1 MGNLFE
7 VLYDVLFQP
16 QIAMQTIADQKNIP
30 QVLVVFFLSII
41 IPIWA
46 MYFGLQAA
54 GMSTMIPVFIGI
66 KIVGSM
72 IMWFMGTAIWHL
84 LAEFYGGKGTAMG
97 LFSALGFAYFPQIL
111 IVPLWVFAAILPAS
125 LKTLVMTLAALV
137 ILCWSLF
144 LSITAMKEVYQF
156 SAAKAVLVMLTPVL
170 FMVLVCGIAFTFL
183 GSAITQMPMWL

>member
-16 QIAMQTIADQKNIP
+16 QIAMRTIADNKNIP
-30 QVLVVFFLSII
+30 QALVVFFVSII

-54 GMSTMIPVFIGI
+54 GMSMMIHLFIGV

-72 IMWFMGTAIWHL
+72 MMWFMGTAVWHL
-84 LAEFYGGKGTAMG
+84 LAEFYGGKGTALG
-97 LFSALGFAYFPQIL
+97 LFSTLGFAYFPQIL
-111 IVPLWVFAAILPAS
+111 IVPFWVVAALLPVS
-125 LKTLVMTLAALV
+125 MKTIMMTLSALI
-137 ILCWSLF
+137 ILGWCLF

-156 SAAKAVLVMLTPVL
+156 SAAKAVLVMLTPLLV
-170 FMVLVCGIAFTFL
+170 MVLVCGIAFTFL
-183 GSAITQMPMWL
+183 GSALTQMPMWL